1 MTDTSPGSAI
11 AAPTC
16 SVRVPVLPVRYA
28 IVPRTGAMP
37 ACRYASSGFNLEQGF
52 SPLQHSSYTLRA
64 LRPGYIYVF
73 MKGDSGQKLVIHE
86 YDGQGLYKELRY
98 QGLDRYNQRDR
109 YLSGQ
114 SMGWVWADVCQ
125 ASAKEVWIGYSP
137 HLWTNAVTARIT
149 GSANE
154 RKRHMRQLD
163 MTELLAGNQLPSS
176 QPHVLPVSA
185 LQDWVEDYKLQGRRM
200 FLDWSSHPVSER
212 LPTGRLI
219 AMARD
224 YPGAHPKVPVVVA
237 LADTEGLA
245 LDLSLSVAAYQHQLN
260 DLIPSEQLQ
269 PQASAPDAEQ
279 EQTPLCYR
287 LDTERM
293 SHKSRDFHHR
303 NLTAILLDRTLE
315 SMWPANGPPPEA
327 VGYRLEHRGPA
338 PSAAQARFRAFTH
351 KDYSPNGA
359 RLGQRLDTDK
369 YLQFLTEREAL
380 EKRIVA
386 LRERASQASDD
397 HDIWLASAEPAQID
411 DPYSLAAALASYDRD
426 DITSARGLEISLA
439 LLIQPMSQPTPGT
452 EADDLR
458 FKRLE
463 RWLDQ
468 HDSPLYTALAPFNPF
483 KDKADAVGSL
493 LGAGDEVIEQLAPRF
508 PPIVGITDFTA
519 QTVFTVVLKRLRGK
533 TRWNA
538 SHGLKQQVLMAA
550 SEANAQKALGL
561 LAARYSVTNQSIR
574 IDPFSREVRGFLDRG
589 MASVVETRELSIK
602 GTRTIAL
609 ELTTRLHAAPT
620 ALGMLRTGVGTGA
633 NIAILWFNI
642 ISLKVAYH
650 NLQKSDAP
658 EYTAGFA
665 ASIFGVIGAAAAALV
680 GTRSLHTAVM
690 LKLRPTVPGV
700 AFGSGIIKALNSK
713 LFVRAFAYPSI
724 LLGLRSDFA
733 KADRQE
739 ANGDT
744 IAADYT
750 TAAGITMSA
759 GSFITLAAGLR
770 IASTI
775 AGVPVTGWFVAAL
788 ILTGIAIIA
797 VSLSLHAKSAERIH
811 SPIELWAARSI
822 FGNRLNDG
830 EIRNGIILDA
840 HKRLPKFATLRNE
853 IEAWYVEHYRPQLLT
868 TKQALALGVV
878 EQANKDYNNAQHAE
892 LQRWSNL
899 VDKTP
904 NNILAFKFTTL
915 LPNFIVG
922 ISSWSANLVRM
933 SSDQKQSILRI
944 EPACY
949 IVESGLIIYIN
960 SETRSRH
967 YANVEITYR
976 PNQGIDESIVIL
988 STFQLEPQ

>member
-1 MTDTSPGSAI
+1 
-11 AAPTC
+11 
-16 SVRVPVLPVRYA
+16 
-28 IVPRTGAMP
+28 
-37 ACRYASSGFNLEQGF
+37 
-52 SPLQHSSYTLRA
+52 
-64 LRPGYIYVF
+64 
-73 MKGDSGQKLVIHE
+73 
-86 YDGQGLYKELRY
+86 
-98 QGLDRYNQRDR
+98 
-109 YLSGQ
+109 
-114 SMGWVWADVCQ
+114 
-125 ASAKEVWIGYSP
+125 
-137 HLWTNAVTARIT
+137 
-149 GSANE
+149 
-154 RKRHMRQLD
+154 
-163 MTELLAGNQLPSS
+163 
-176 QPHVLPVSA
+176 
-185 LQDWVEDYKLQGRRM
+185 
-200 FLDWSSHPVSER
+200 
-212 LPTGRLI
+212 
-219 AMARD
+219 MARD

-237 LADTEGLA
+237 LADAEGLA

-369 YLQFLTEREAL
+369 YLQYLTEREAL

-452 EADDLR
+452 EDDDLR

-519 QTVFTVVLKRLRGK
+519 QTVLTVVLKRLRGK

-561 LAARYSVTNQSIR
+561 LAARYRVTNQSIR
-574 IDPFSREVRGFLDRG
+574 SDPFSREVRGFLDRG

-609 ELTTRLHAAPT
+609 ELTTRLHVAPT

-650 NLQKSDAP
+650 NLQKSDAL
-658 EYTAGFA
+658 EYTLGFA
-665 ASIFGVIGAAAAALV
+665 ASIFGVIAAAAAALV
-680 GTRSLHTAVM
+680 STRSMHMAVM
-690 LKLRPTVPGV
+690 TRLRPSAPGL
-700 AFGSGIIKALNSK
+700 AFGSGIIKAVSSP
-713 LFVRAFAYPSI
+713 LFARIVGYPAI
-724 LLGLRSDFA
+724 GLGLLSDYQ
-733 KADRQE
+733 KSERQRE
-739 ANGDT
+739 NGDSV
-744 IAADYT
+744 ASRYT
-750 TAAGITMSA
+750 LSA
-759 GSFITLAAGLR
+759 GAMMSLGSIVILETGIGLAASSSA
-770 IASTI
+770 IP
-775 AGVPVTGWFVAAL
+775 GVGWIPAAL
-788 ILTGIAIIA
+788 FLIGAGLVAG
-797 VSLSLHAKSAERIH
+797 SLSLYSKAHERIH
-811 SPIELWAARSI
+811 TPIELWAARST

-830 EIRNGIILDA
+830 EIRNNINLD
-840 HKRLPKFATLRNE
+840 N
-853 IEAWYVEHYRPQLLT
+853 
-868 TKQALALGVV
+868 
-878 EQANKDYNNAQHAE
+878 NK
-892 LQRWSNL
+892 
-899 VDKTP
+899 K
-904 NNILAFKFTTL
+904 
-915 LPNFIVG
+915 LPNFITPQEESKAWHLEHFRPFLLSEKDALTLG
-922 ISSWSANLVRM
+922 IANVDTARHLHAQPGILARGTTTLSRIVNAKSTVQFTVLLPGFLIGSSTWSASLTSTKRNDDGIFLPLNPICHVV
-933 SSDQKQSILRI
+933 K
-944 EPACY
+944 A
-949 IVESGLIIYIN
+949 GLIINFKNEIFN
-960 SETRSRH
+960 QRDATLK
-967 YANVEITYR
+967 ITYS
-976 PNQGIDESIVIL
+976 PGQGLADNIKIDTKFLLES
-988 STFQLEPQ
+988 

>member
-185 LQDWVEDYKLQGRRM
+185 LQDWVEDYKPQGRRM
-200 FLDWSSHPVSER
+200 FLDWSSHPVSET

-452 EADDLR
+452 EDHDLR

-519 QTVFTVVLKRLRGK
+519 QTVLTVVLKRLRGK

-574 IDPFSREVRGFLDRG
+574 SDPFSREAKNFLDRG

-609 ELTTRLHAAPT
+609 ELTTRLHATPT
-620 ALGMLRTGVGTGA
+620 ALGLLRTGVGTGA

-658 EYTAGFA
+658 EYTLGFA
-665 ASIFGVIGAAAAALV
+665 ASVFGAIGAAAAALV
-680 GTRSLHTAVM
+680 GTRSLYTAAM
-690 LKLRPTVPGV
+690 LKLRPTAPGV
-700 AFGSGIIKALNSK
+700 AFGNGIIKFLTSK
-713 LFVRAFAYPSI
+713 LFIKASGYSAI
-724 LLGLRSDFA
+724 ALGFLSDSM
-733 KADRQE
+733 KARRQQQ
-739 ANGDT
+739 NGDD
-744 IAADYT
+744 I
-750 TAAGITMSA
+750 SA
-759 GSFITLAAGLR
+759 TYTLAATMTMNIGALVILRTGVGLA
-770 IASTI
+770 ISTSAVPF
-775 AGVPVTGWFVAAL
+775 AGWVTAGL
-788 ILTGIAIIA
+788 ILTGTLLIAGG
-797 VSLSLHAKSAERIH
+797 LFFYAKAYERQFT
-811 SPIELWAARSI
+811 PIELWAARCI
-822 FGNRLNDG
+822 FGNRMNDG
-830 EIRNGIILDA
+830 EIRDEIILDEA
-840 HKRLPKFATLRNE
+840 KKIPAFRTLHDEVR
-853 IEAWYVEHYRPQLLT
+853 AWHEETYRPRLLSAED
-868 TKQALALGVV
+868 ALKLGVAGIDTGV
-878 EQANKDYNNAQHAE
+878 HRQGMQGF
-892 LQRWSNL
+892 
-899 VDKTP
+899 
-904 NNILAFKFTTL
+904 LARGTTAASRLSAGKATVQFSVL
-915 LPNFIVG
+915 LPNFLIG
-922 ISSWSANLVRM
+922 ISIWSATLTRADDVGNKTNL
-933 SSDQKQSILRI
+933 LI
-944 EPACY
+944 EPSCWTVAA
-949 IVESGLIIYIN
+949 GLIIHIKKETRLQDETQLHVTYSLNQAWDVQTQIN
-960 SETRSRH
+960 S
-967 YANVEITYR
+967 IF
-976 PNQGIDESIVIL
+976 L
-988 STFQLEPQ
+988 LEP